1 MEFPFKSAVVST
13 LAHATEDEQKVLAA
27 VRILLPSEVEV
38 KQTKLKG
45 HHGNPITSFEASVE
59 QRKLLRELWQR
70 VVEKLK
76 TGKIEKIVGSLPEKV
91 DETCHFYLRFDK
103 QLAHAGELELT
114 EGGDAIHLRMKVA
127 AFPAKPE
134 VAVELVRKFFTEV
147 KGPV

>member
-13 LAHATEDEQKVLAA
+13 LAYATEDEQKVLAA
-27 VRILLPSEVEV
+27 IRLFLPSEVEV

-70 VVEKLK
+70 VVEKVRA
-76 TGKIEKIVGSLPEKV
+76 GEIEKIASSLPEKV

-103 QLAHAGELELT
+103 QHAHAGKLVLT